1 MTAIEI
7 PQWQGS
13 SSPRARLLADGAA
26 RLAALVPTGLRVPV
40 AGHAGGEAAG
50 VRALDV
56 LRANLE
62 AARAVL
68 DDDSP
73 TIVVGGDCGVELAPV
88 ERAAEIHG
96 DRLTVVWFDA
106 HGDLNS
112 PASSPS
118 RAFHGMVLRAL
129 LGEGPPGL
137 SPRRAIRPDQVV
149 LAGARALDPA
159 EHEFVAAHGI
169 RHVPAAE
176 LTGLAE
182 SVRTPAVYVHID
194 LDVLDPAEFGSV
206 GFPEPGGVT
215 PDALLAAVRG
225 LAARSTVAGLGI
237 TEYQPADPRDEETLA
252 SLVPALVDAVR

>member
-13 SSPRARLLADGAA
+13 SSPHARLLADGAA
-26 RLAALVPTGLRVPV
+26 RLAALVPADLRVPV
-40 AGHAGGEAAG
+40 TGHAGEEAAG
-50 VRALDV
+50 VHSLDV
-56 LRANLE
+56 LRANLA
-62 AARAVL
+62 AARAAL
-68 DDDSP
+68 DGSP

-106 HGDLNS
+106 HADLNS
-112 PASSPS
+112 PESSPS
-118 RAFHGMVLRAL
+118 HAFHGMVLRAL
-129 LGEGPPGL
+129 LGDGPPGL
-137 SPRRAIRPDQVV
+137 SPSRAIRPDQVV
-149 LAGARALDPA
+149 LAGTRALDPA

-176 LTGLAE
+176 LADLAE
-182 SVRTPAVYVHID
+182 TVQTPAVYIHID

-215 PDALLAAVRG
+215 PDALLAAVRA
-225 LAARSTVAGLGI
+225 LSARSTVAGLGI
-237 TEYQPADPRDEETLA
+237 TEYQPGDPRDEEILA
-252 SLVPALVDAVR
+252 SLVPALVKAVR